1 MGTGWGCG
9 GVHPRVKNF
18 LRSTPK
24 VKKVDT
30 PTLIPP
36 RWKKIGQIDPWG
48 EHFFSF
54 LFSKITPWW
63 KGRRE
68 KILAAK
74 GGRQIFWS
82 TPTPSKKPCPP
93 MMFRLIVRIKCFLKV
108 DMNQSIRNWI
118 INISQV
124 EFTTIN
130 SCEWISIIQLMF
142 WIKDKISQLLPN
154 CWILI
159 KQISWTEIV
168 SLSETEVICMYLWS
182 KKILLH

>member
-63 KGRRE
+63 KGWRE
-68 KILAAK
+68 KILAAE
-74 GGRQIFWS
+74 GGRQIFWHTPGVC
-82 TPTPSKKPCPP
+82 TPTPSKNPCPP
-93 MMFRLIVRIKCFLKV
+93 M
-108 DMNQSIRNWI
+108 
-118 INISQV
+118 
-124 EFTTIN
+124 
-130 SCEWISIIQLMF
+130 SII
-142 WIKDKISQLLPN
+142 KDIIWLKN
-154 CWILI
+154 CNVFIPKCNFVFKNTFKAQWLNRNGYV
-159 KQISWTEIV
+159 TFR
-168 SLSETEVICMYLWS
+168 WS
-182 KKILLH
+182 FDK